1 MNKSFYF
8 CKRLAIQSG
17 IALISA
23 LLVIILIT
31 SLLSVLYSSQI
42 NKISSIENNSTI
54 VQSRWLMYAL
64 IDGIRY
70 LLQDDY
76 IKGKPVD
83 HLGEIW
89 ALPVSDSNLDILL
102 KKNQLVDT
110 SLDTKNIF
118 ISYKIEDAQG
128 RFNLANLAGYDDQSN
143 AKATKSRIVF
153 KLLISKLGVDQ
164 RIEGIL
170 ADKIKYLNKKTN
182 DSTGKTFVKDITVTE
197 AELMRN
203 LNVNDIKL
211 LEKYVF
217 LLPEQTAINI
227 NTADEKVL
235 AALIPDI
242 SPVTLLKLTERRQ
255 KAPFANLNDLIEF
268 IRIEQP
274 ALEFSIDLVGV
285 RSNFFK
291 VYAAIRYG
299 NAVISQS
306 LFISR
311 KDGRLPITE
320 IIRSEN
326 ENFKIY

>member
-1 MNKSFYF
+1 MKKPLYF
-8 CKRLAIQSG
+8 CKKLAIQSG

-31 SLLSVLYSSQI
+31 SLLSVLYSNQV
-42 NKISSIENNSTI
+42 NRISNIENTSTI

-89 ALPVSDSNLDILL
+89 ALPVSDSNLDTLL
-102 KKNQLVDT
+102 KKNQIIDT
-110 SLDTKNIF
+110 SLDAKNVF
-118 ISYKIEDAQG
+118 VSYKIEDAQG

-143 AKATKSRIVF
+143 AKAIKSRIVF
-153 KLLISKLGVDQ
+153 KLLILKLGVDQ
-164 RIEGIL
+164 RIESIL
-170 ADKIKYLNKKTN
+170 ADKIKYLNQKIN
-182 DSTGKTFVKDITVTE
+182 DNTGKIVANDITITE
-197 AELMRN
+197 AELLRN
-203 LNVNDIKL
+203 LNPNDVKL
-211 LEKYVF
+211 LDKYVF

-227 NTADEKVL
+227 NTVDEKIL
-235 AALIPDI
+235 TALIPDI
-242 SPVTLLKLTERRQ
+242 SPITLLRLTEKRQ
-255 KAPFANLNDLIEF
+255 KVPFTNLNDLAEF
-268 IRIEQP
+268 ISTEQP
-274 ALEFSIDLVGV
+274 ALKFSIDLIDVK
-285 RSNFFK
+285 SNFFK

-299 NAVISQS
+299 NAVTSQS
-306 LFISR
+306 LLISR
-311 KDGRLPITE
+311 KNGRTPITE